1 LGNPIKRIRGGAGSV
16 SPQAGC
22 RLVVIMGWREMFSL
36 MHGNGSCFRLV
47 FASPVHSI
55 SARPRLLGVPC
66 ECSEPS
72 PFPSRPLPAL
82 PRRNAVRLADRN
94 GRSLAPQHPM
104 PAGSARRISEPR
116 ATDRERGSAP
126 LEAQSLTVSSAGLFR
141 ILLPGTRPR
150 LDLGPVH
157 LLGRHL
163 GRLLQISPWTCLAV
177 GDGRQCLSLKGCGD
191 HANAQHRGLACVGE
205 GGGSFRES
213 HAFRSLLAWFIH
225 GHPKHCPRRLPKR
238 EASGI
243 RTMSFDEPRASCE
256 ESCGLQA
263 GTCRGE

>member
-72 PFPSRPLPAL
+72 PIPSRALPAL

-94 GRSLAPQHPM
+94 GRSLAPPQHRM

-126 LEAQSLTVSSAGLFR
+126 LEAQSLTVSPAGLFR
-141 ILLPGTRPR
+141 ILLPGTQPR

-163 GRLLQISPWTCLAV
+163 GRLLQISPWTCPAV

-191 HANAQHRGLACVGE
+191 HANAQHRGLACVGA
-205 GGGSFRES
+205 GGDPSGNPTPS
-213 HAFRSLLAWFIH
+213 A
-225 GHPKHCPRRLPKR
+225 HCWPGLSMGIPSIAHDDYRNERRLAFGR
-238 EASGI
+238 
-243 RTMSFDEPRASCE
+243 
-256 ESCGLQA
+256 
-263 GTCRGE
+263 

>member
-1 LGNPIKRIRGGAGSV
+1 MVGKPDQTDPRGGGE
-16 SPQAGC
+16 C
-22 RLVVIMGWREMFSL
+22 
-36 MHGNGSCFRLV
+36 
-47 FASPVHSI
+47 FASGWWSVGGDHGMARDVLVDAWKRELFPSRFFFTCSFH

-94 GRSLAPQHPM
+94 GRSLAPQHRM

-126 LEAQSLTVSSAGLFR
+126 LEAQSLTVSPAGLFR

-150 LDLGPVH
+150 LDPGPVH

-163 GRLLQISPWTCLAV
+163 GRLLQISPWTCPAV
-177 GDGRQCLSLKGCGD
+177 GDGRQCLSLKGYRD

-205 GGGSFRES
+205 GGGI
-213 HAFRSLLAWFIH
+213 LQGI
-225 GHPKHCPRRLPKR
+225 PRLPLTAGLGYPW
-238 EASGI
+238 AS
-243 RTMSFDEPRASCE
+243 
-256 ESCGLQA
+256 QA
-263 GTCRGE
+263 LPTTITETRGVWHSDDKL